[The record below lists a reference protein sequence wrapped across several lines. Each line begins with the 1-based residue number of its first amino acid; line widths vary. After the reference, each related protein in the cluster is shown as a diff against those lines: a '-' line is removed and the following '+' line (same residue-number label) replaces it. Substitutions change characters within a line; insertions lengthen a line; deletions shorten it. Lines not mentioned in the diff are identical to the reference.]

1 MPPAICC
8 GTCRPR
14 SGARCEFI
22 ATSSFTDGL
31 NLIIL
36 VAAIIAF
43 VSGVISLAT
52 IRGKDF
58 VAQSGPAVAD
68 G

>member
-1 MPPAICC
+1 V
-8 GTCRPR
+8 
-14 SGARCEFI
+14 EFI
-22 ATSSFTDGL
+22 ATASFTDGL